1 MADDVDFG
9 CDIDSSWTANAQGD
23 FKTVSGTD
31 NAAQAVYNR
40 LITKLDE
47 LSSFGYTNYGNQSY
61 EIIGNTDIELS
72 KELITLYTTVCLL
85 QEPRVSDINSINVT
99 YSVNLFEVEVN
110 LQLIGENTPTNIIFN
125 TGG

>member
-72 KELITLYTTVCLL
+72 KELITLYTTTCLL
-85 QEPRVSDINSINVT
+85 QEPRVSDVYSINVL
-99 YSVNLFEVEVN
+99 YSVNSFQVDVKL
-110 LQLIGENTPTNIIFN
+110 LLIGEDTPTNIIFKLV
-125 TGG
+125 G